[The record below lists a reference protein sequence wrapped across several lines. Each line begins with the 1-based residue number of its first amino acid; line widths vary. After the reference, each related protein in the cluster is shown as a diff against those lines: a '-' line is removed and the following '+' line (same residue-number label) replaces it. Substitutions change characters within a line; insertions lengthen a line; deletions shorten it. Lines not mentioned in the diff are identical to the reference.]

1 MGNCEDCNNKGWVR
15 AYSYDSVN
23 NPDGY
28 YVQHCGSCSPDCTC
42 QYGHELC
49 AYQWGG
55 WCSRDIEAQNEA
67 AQLQYSIDEYVDF
80 NGLDYNDLGA

>member
-1 MGNCEDCNNKGWVR
+1 MDSDKRVVWFIR
-15 AYSYDSVN
+15 DRYD
-23 NPDGY
+23 
-28 YVQHCGSCSPDCTC
+28 SPDCTC

-55 WCSRDIEAQNEA
+55 WCSRDIESQNEA
-67 AQLQYSIDEYVDF
+67 ALLQYSIDEYVDF

>member
-1 MGNCEDCNNKGWVR
+1 MEN
-15 AYSYDSVN
+15 
-23 NPDGY
+23 
-28 YVQHCGSCSPDCTC
+28 PDCTC

-55 WCSRDIEAQNEA
+55 WCSRDIEAQNDA
-67 AQLQYSIDEYVDF
+67 ALLQYSIDEYVDF

>member
-1 MGNCEDCNNKGWVR
+1 MD
-15 AYSYDSVN
+15 D
-23 NPDGY
+23 
-28 YVQHCGSCSPDCTC
+28 PDCTC

-55 WCSRDIEAQNEA
+55 WCSLDIEAQNEA

-80 NGLDYNDLGA
+80 NGLNYNDLGA